1 MNQPTTRAA
10 GLLAAAILAATAL
23 VATPALADQ
32 GVTDDEVV
40 VGSVS
45 DLSGIFAAFGAPAAA
60 TAQMHFD
67 AVNAAGGIHGRRIR
81 FVVED
86 MGYQMPKAM
95 QAYNKLL
102 NRDKVF
108 AMLLSLGTP
117 MNIAGLKLMT
127 PMNVPN
133 LTPLS
138 AARQLLDEPMR
149 LRFMGS
155 ASYYE
160 QVRLA
165 AAYMAEEYGL
175 ASACTMYIPSDFGK
189 EVQEAIRDEADAN
202 AALSYVAE
210 TTHKPDEADFVGAL
224 QKLNAEGCELVGLAL
239 GVRQIITV
247 TGTAKKLG
255 LTHLKLLGSS
265 GAFHTVLAAVPGG
278 VTEGLYAAAG
288 WVDLASRADEPEPA
302 AFIAAYQEKFG
313 EFPGTAALIGYMG
326 AIGFTRALEEAGRDL
341 TVDSFIDAMERLD
354 YYDGL
359 TDNHISYSADDHVG
373 AESTILSVV
382 EGGRWKEVAR
392 LK

>member
-1 MNQPTTRAA
+1 MRTLPTIAMALIAA
-10 GLLAAAILAATAL
+10 VSMAASPLFAGR
-23 VATPALADQ
+23 ALADQ
-32 GVTDDEVV
+32 GIHDDEVV
-40 VGSVS
+40 IGSVS
-45 DLSGIFAAFGAPAAA
+45 DLSGIFAAFGAPAVA

-67 AVNAAGGIHGRRIR
+67 AVNADGGIHGRKIR

-108 AMLLSLGTP
+108 AMLLSVGTP

-127 PMNVPN
+127 PKNVPN

-138 AARQLLDEPMR
+138 AARQLLDEPIR

-165 AAYMAEEYGL
+165 AGYMSGAYDV
-175 ASACTMYIPSDFGK
+175 SRACTMYIPSDFGK
-189 EVQEAIRDEADAN
+189 EVREAFRDEAGSN
-202 AALSYVAE
+202 AALSYVTE

-224 QKLNAEGCELVGLAL
+224 QKLDAQGCELIGLAL
-239 GVRQIITV
+239 GVRQVITV
-247 TGTAKKLG
+247 AGTAKKLG
-255 LTHLKLLGSS
+255 LDHLKLLGSS
-265 GAFHTVLAAVPGG
+265 ASFHTVLAAVPGG
-278 VTEGLYAAAG
+278 VTEGLFAAAG
-288 WVDLASRADEPEPA
+288 WVDLASRAEEPEPA
-302 AFIAAYQEKFG
+302 AFISTYKEKFG
-313 EFPGTAALIGYMG
+313 EFPGTSALIGYIG
-326 AIGFTRALEEAGRDL
+326 ATGLTRALEKAGRNL
-341 TVDSFIDAMERLD
+341 TVDSFVEAMESLD

-359 TDNHISYSADDHVG
+359 TDNRVSYSAEDHVG
-373 AESTILSVV
+373 AEATILSVV

>member
-1 MNQPTTRAA
+1 MRQPKTPAA
-10 GLLAAAILAATAL
+10 ALLVAASLAAAPL
-23 VATPALADQ
+23 VAPPAFADQ

-45 DLSGIFAAFGAPAAA
+45 DLSGIFAAFGAPAVA

-67 AVNAAGGIHGRRIR
+67 AVNAAGGIHGRKIR

-86 MGYQMPKAM
+86 MGYQMPKAI

-108 AMLLSLGTP
+108 AMLLSVGTP
-117 MNIAGLKLMT
+117 MNIAGLALME
-127 PMNVPN
+127 PKNVVN

-155 ASYYE
+155 ATYYE
-160 QVRLA
+160 QVRLG
-165 AAYMAEEYGL
+165 AAYMARTYGL
-175 ASACTMYIPSDFGK
+175 SRACTMYMPTDFGK
-189 EVQEAIRDEADAN
+189 EIQEAIRDEAEAN

-210 TTHKPDEADFVGAL
+210 TTHKPDESDFVGAL
-224 QKLNAEGCELVGLAL
+224 QKLDAEGCELIGLAL
-239 GVRQIITV
+239 GVRQVIAV
-247 TGTAKKLG
+247 AGTSKKLG
-255 LTHLKLLGSS
+255 LAHLRFLGSS
-265 GAFHTVLAAVPGG
+265 ASFHTVLAAVPGG
-278 VTEGLYAAAG
+278 VTEGLFAASG
-288 WVDLASRADEPEPA
+288 WVDLAARADEPEPA
-302 AFIAAYQEKFG
+302 AFIAAYKEKFG
-313 EFPGTAALIGYMG
+313 EFPGTAALIGYIG
-326 AIGFTRALEEAGRDL
+326 ATGLTRALEKAGPDL
-341 TVDSFIDAMERLD
+341 TVASFLDAMESLD
-354 YYDGL
+354 YHDGL
-359 TDNHISYSADDHVG
+359 TDNRVSYSADDHVG

>member
-1 MNQPTTRAA
+1 MTNTLKP
-10 GLLAAAILAATAL
+10 AAAVLAATAL
-23 VATPALADQ
+23 AAAALVARPALADQ

-45 DLSGIFAAFGAPAAA
+45 DLSGIFAAFGAPAVA

-67 AVNAAGGIHGRRIR
+67 AVNAAGGVHGRKIR

-108 AMLLSLGTP
+108 AMLLSVGTP

-127 PMNVPN
+127 PKNVLN

-138 AARQLLDEPMR
+138 AARQLLDEPIR
-149 LRFMGS
+149 LRFVGT

-165 AAYMAEEYGL
+165 AGYMAETYGV
-175 ASACTMYIPSDFGK
+175 SRACAMYIPSDFGI
-189 EVQEAIRDEADAN
+189 EIQEAIRDEAEAN
-202 AALSYVAE
+202 AALSYVSE

-224 QKLNAEGCELVGLAL
+224 QKLNAEGCELVVVAL
-239 GVRQIITV
+239 GVRQVITV
-247 TGTAKKLG
+247 AGTAKKLG
-255 LTHLKLLGSS
+255 LDHFRLLGSS
-265 GAFHTVLAAVPGG
+265 ASFHTVLAAVPGG
-278 VTEGLYAAAG
+278 VTEGLFAAAG
-288 WVDLASRADEPEPA
+288 WVDLAARADEPEPA
-302 AFIAAYQEKFG
+302 AFIAAYKEKFG
-313 EFPGTAALIGYMG
+313 EFPGTAALLGYIG
-326 AIGFTRALEEAGRDL
+326 ATGFTRALEKAGRDL
-341 TVDSFIDAMERLD
+341 TVDSFVAAMESLD
-354 YYDGL
+354 YYDPL
-359 TDNHISYSADDHVG
+359 TDNHVRYSATDHTG
-373 AESTILSVV
+373 ADATILSVV